1 MFGCRTRPDE
11 LGYVPVAGH
20 LAGRDLLH
28 GRVHGVEE
36 GGGFVGAGHR
46 QGPRTRLKGGRVCV
60 GEATG
65 IKTLVSRPMCSEEMK
80 LSWWAFSLSA
90 AGRCSE
96 WGYFK
101 VPQTP
106 TVGSK
111 VPHYLIG
118 PYLLPRNTIK
128 NNRQGLHGCRIDE
141 IAATRDLDEFRVVGG
156 YPVSILTAHDVGVID
171 SSDGGTF
178 CILHIILDGFYHQG
192 R

>member
-1 MFGCRTRPDE
+1 MGLRW
-11 LGYVPVAGH
+11 
-20 LAGRDLLH
+20 
-28 GRVHGVEE
+28 
-36 GGGFVGAGHR
+36 
-46 QGPRTRLKGGRVCV
+46 

-65 IKTLVSRPMCSEEMK
+65 IKTLVSRPCV
-80 LSWWAFSLSA
+80 L
-90 AGRCSE
+90 GRDEVVCRGGRFLCQPQGVCSE

-106 TVGSK
+106 TVRSK
-111 VPHYLIG
+111 VPHHLIG
-118 PYLLPRNTIK
+118 PYLLSRNTIK
-128 NNRQGLHGCRIDE
+128 NNRQGLHGCCIDE

-192 R
+192 T